1 MPISFR
7 IPLKKVGQKVTVEW
21 QSRLN
26 ISKPC
31 ISMSFAIKRLKLIL
45 WSFEA
50 LNYGMKPLKFQ
61 KVEDFKE

>member
-26 ISKPC
+26 ISKLC
-31 ISMSFAIKRLKLIL
+31 FSMNFAVIRLKLIL
-45 WSFEA
+45 VPFEV
-50 LNYGMKPLKFQ
+50 LNYEMKPLKSQ
-61 KVEDFKE
+61 KVEDFK